1 LDLCLCVVVVV
12 VGVVVAGVL
21 LVVGVALVVDE
32 DELLLPHPDTA
43 AVLARTA
50 TVVSMAV
57 SEVLLMGRAPDLAR
71 GFERSPYQSLAMP
84 FAAGFAP
91 AIAGGTGPPDSGR
104 SAAAG

>member
-1 LDLCLCVVVVV
+1 LDLCLCVVV

-32 DELLLPHPDTA
+32 DELLPHPATA
-43 AVLARTA
+43 MVLARTA

-71 GFERSPYQSLAMP
+71 GFERSPYQSFALP
-84 FAAGFAP
+84 FAVGFAP
-91 AIAGGTGPPDSGR
+91 AIADGAGPADPGR